1 MPRRPVLI
9 FAAIM
14 LLIAAVIGG
23 YAYMS
28 RGPHQQQGSG
38 VALVG
43 GPFSLIDQ
51 DGRRV
56 TEKDFLG
63 KYMLVFFGYTYCPDI
78 CPTEL
83 QVMSAALD
91 QMGPEAGRI
100 QPIFVSI
107 DPARRKDADAR
118 AELQQHRGNDE
129 GEELRGGEVPGVG
142 AEAGAVD
149 ENPAAGDADLP
160 DLGPRPEAAL
170 DGILGGA
177 AGGAGGPVPEAGGR
191 DGERH
196 IRNLDTPR
204 AGQPAGQAEAAE
216 RGAGAAGGAA
226 EADDGEAAA
235 RGEARPVDQP
245 QHPEDRED

>member
-1 MPRRPVLI
+1 VLI

-63 KYMLVFFGYTYCPDI
+63 KYILVFFGYTYCPDI

-107 DPARRKDADAR
+107 DPARDTP
-118 AELQQHRGNDE
+118 
-129 GEELRGGEVPGVG
+129 EVLKAYV
-142 AEAGAVD
+142 A
-149 ENPAAGDADLP
+149 NF
-160 DLGPRPEAAL
+160 GPRLIGLTGSPEEVAAIAKAYRAYYAKAGNGSTATDYMMDHSSIIYL
-170 DGILGGA
+170 MGPDGRFVKHMPYTTDA
-177 AGGAGGPVPEAGGR
+177 AKLATELKETLRTSP
-191 DGERH
+191 
-196 IRNLDTPR
+196 
-204 AGQPAGQAEAAE
+204 
-216 RGAGAAGGAA
+216 
-226 EADDGEAAA
+226 
-235 RGEARPVDQP
+235 
-245 QHPEDRED
+245 

>member
-43 GPFSLIDQ
+43 GPFSLVDQ

-56 TEKDFLG
+56 TEKNFLG

-91 QMGPEAGRI
+91 QLGPEADRI

-107 DPARRKDADAR
+107 DPAR
-118 AELQQHRGNDE
+118 
-129 GEELRGGEVPGVG
+129 
-142 AEAGAVD
+142 
-149 ENPAAGDADLP
+149 
-160 DLGPRPEAAL
+160 
-170 DGILGGA
+170 
-177 AGGAGGPVPEAGGR
+177 
-191 DGERH
+191 
-196 IRNLDTPR
+196 DTPEVLKAYVANFGLRLIGLTGSPEEVAAIAKAYR
-204 AGQPAGQAEAAE
+204 AYYAKAGNGSTGTDYLMDHSSIIYLMGPDGRFVKHMPYTTDAAKLATE
-216 RGAGAAGGAA
+216 LKETLRTT
-226 EADDGEAAA
+226 
-235 RGEARPVDQP
+235 P
-245 QHPEDRED
+245 